1 VDDDAG
7 AESRAGFVAELCEGA
22 PVAGVERGAG
32 LDFDRGDGAGAA
44 FERLGAGGEQM
55 GEEACVYE
63 CAVEVVAK
71 PALAPAPLVVSRL
84 RTRAGWSCSATTVVS
99 VLFPTWRAPMT
110 NTTRVSFV
118 KPIDQPLPAFAPRLF
133 SHARID

>member
-1 VDDDAG
+1 MDDDAG

-32 LDFDRGDGAGAA
+32 LDFDRGDGAGA
-44 FERLGAGGEQM
+44 
-55 GEEACVYE
+55 
-63 CAVEVVAK
+63 
-71 PALAPAPLVVSRL
+71 
-84 RTRAGWSCSATTVVS
+84 TTVVS
-99 VLFPTWRAPMT
+99 VLFPTWRASMT